1 MCTRKKGDASLSLRI
16 RPRRP
21 PARLGHPKP
30 QVHHLVTGEAANLV
44 TAVSPIFVVIMGSAY
59 GLHYTTH
66 FMDGMSEHRDRRE
79 LTVETMRMV
88 GKPIVLTAIT
98 TMAGFASLA
107 WSDVGPIRQMGIFVP
122 LGIGYAGFLSL
133 VFLPALL
140 TRISLPAGVRRP
152 HVGGFTELLT
162 RVPHHR
168 RLVIFSVVVL
178 VTLSAV
184 SASSLKVVSD
194 QLMFFKEG
202 SPIRQTFDKVED
214 NFGGALTIIGEI
226 PAGRGLETLR
236 DYEYA
241 EDVLDV
247 ERELE
252 RMPGVVSA
260 HSLFDMVLGSYASV
274 TGHSEYPENPNTVHR
289 ILVQMDEEDLE
300 SWYADDGLR
309 LVVRTEDLSR
319 EDVARLRQFESEK
332 AEVRTLNGTPS
343 LYDELSR
350 LTVEGQVKSLG
361 LALALV
367 FIMLIISLRRGR
379 AALIALAPIL
389 ITVLAIMGVLALSG
403 FHLNLVTATLSAVAV
418 GVGGDYSI
426 HLISGIEYYRK
437 RGLAGPEAVEAAL
450 STVSRPIL
458 ANAFELA
465 IGLSV
470 LFLSP
475 LHIHTQVAT
484 VMWVAMMVSSLVALT
499 LIPLFYQANSSGTGL
514 SPNSSPP

>member
-1 MCTRKKGDASLSLRI
+1 
-16 RPRRP
+16 
-21 PARLGHPKP
+21 
-30 QVHHLVTGEAANLV
+30 
-44 TAVSPIFVVIMGSAY
+44 MGSAY

-79 LTVETMRMV
+79 LTVDTMRMV

-140 TRISLPAGVRRP
+140 TRISLPAVVHRP
-152 HVGGFTELLT
+152 HTGGFADLLA
-162 RVPHHR
+162 RVPQHR
-168 RLVIFSVVVL
+168 WCVIVPIAVL
-178 VTLSAV
+178 TTVSAV
-184 SASSLKVVSD
+184 SMSGLKVVSD

-202 SPIRQTFDKVED
+202 SSIRQTFDKVEE

-226 PAGRGLETLR
+226 PAPRGLETLR
-236 DYEYA
+236 DYDYA
-241 EDVLDV
+241 EEVLDV

-252 RMPGVVSA
+252 RVPGVVSA
-260 HSLFDMVLGSYASV
+260 HSLFDTVLSNYTPA
-274 TGHSEYPENPNTVHR
+274 TRHSEYPENPNTVHR
-289 ILVQMDEEDLE
+289 ILMRMEEEDLE

-309 LVVRTEDLSR
+309 LVVRTDDLTR
-319 EDVARLRQFESEK
+319 EDVARLRQFESEQV
-332 AEVRTLNGTPS
+332 EIRTLNGTPI

-367 FIMLIISLRRGR
+367 FVMLVVSLRRVR
-379 AALIALAPIL
+379 AALIAVMPIAV
-389 ITVLAIMGVLALSG
+389 TVLAIMGLLAVSG

-418 GVGGDYSI
+418 GVGVDYAI
-426 HLISGIEYYRK
+426 HLISGIEYYQK
-437 RGLAGPEAVEAAL
+437 RGLVGREAVEAAL

-458 ANAFELA
+458 ANAFGLA

-484 VMWVAMMVSSLVALT
+484 VMLGGHGGVVPRRAERDPAVLRGRFRRTKAGPT
-499 LIPLFYQANSSGTGL
+499 LRCTREQRIGCGHECRDSTSIQGL
-514 SPNSSPP
+514 AGGVRR